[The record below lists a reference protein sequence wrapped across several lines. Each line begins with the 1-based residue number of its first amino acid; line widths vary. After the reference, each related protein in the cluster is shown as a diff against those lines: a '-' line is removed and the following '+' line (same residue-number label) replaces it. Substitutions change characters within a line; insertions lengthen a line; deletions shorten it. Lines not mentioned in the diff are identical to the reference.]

1 LVFEENVGSFQPTL
15 KSVWPLCCCLQKNFA
30 QFSKNH
36 HQQTYAKS
44 TLGSDF
50 FLVLVRNFTEMQK

>member
-1 LVFEENVGSFQPTL
+1 VATL
-15 KSVWPLCCCLQKNFA
+15 LLFA
-30 QFSKNH
+30 KKFLKQFSKTH

-44 TLGSDF
+44 TSGSDF